1 MATIALYSGKIN
13 QMPSM
18 VRELRGGVSDL
29 NKSLAELQRNS
40 LSVDRSV
47 CDLDE
52 VISELRVSS
61 RTQEERVDALDRF
74 QEHSQ
79 EFIDDTIQIDYD
91 VAETV
96 DQTKDDF
103 YEKYDYLKPD
113 CEKSE
118 WEKFCECLESV
129 GEWCKEHWKEIVM
142 TVVIVVGAVLAI
154 AAVVCTGGMA
164 LAPMLAAGLTAL
176 GVASGTALTA
186 ATVIS
191 LVVAGVAV
199 LSTVGSSVMNLID
212 LWGDMSGNSAFQTWK
227 SILNLTSTISN
238 GLYSIGSLYNGVKGI
253 SNKSLQEYSRRWLN
267 NTEGFRDAILGADK
281 FNFSVKP
288 DTATFWA
295 GLGRDGEEVAKA
307 YAGSNGRTT
316 LELTMEQQHFTFPD
330 SKAGWDAASSSFA
343 MRASGKVEGL
353 LNMSEIGKILPN
365 GKVIGSTW
373 LNIESII
380 LNINPNVTSF
390 NGIAR
395 VFQLGS
401 SLTGTFSFGESLINL
416 LFGSRDS

>member
-1 MATIALYSGKIN
+1 MATITLHSGRIT
-13 QMPSM
+13 QMSSLITGLRTS
-18 VRELRGGVSDL
+18 VSNYQNELISL
-29 NKSLAELQRNS
+29 QKSV
-40 LSVDRSV
+40 LSVDSGICSLEDV
-47 CDLDE
+47 AQ
-52 VISELRVSS
+52 ELRVSTKTNDD
-61 RTQEERVDALDRF
+61 RIEALESF
-74 QEHSQ
+74 NTANEA
-79 EFIDDTIQIDYD
+79 FISIAVQKDDD
-91 VAETV
+91 VAAEV
-96 DQTKDDF
+96 NRSKNDF
-103 YEKYDYLKPD
+103 YAKYEYLRPAS
-113 CEKSE
+113 EKSKWDVF
-118 WEKFCECLESV
+118 WEDV

-281 FNFSVKP
+281 FNFAVKP